1 MSIILKPVQPDS
13 HQDFIGKVM
22 SSVLSDIFML
32 LQEPPSGGQQ
42 EDLMQVWHVSEPD
55 ADTAFDICPVAETKS
70 R

>member
-1 MSIILKPVQPDS
+1 MRTSNYKMSIILKPVQPDS

-42 EDLMQVWHVSEPD
+42 EDLMQV
-55 ADTAFDICPVAETKS
+55 
-70 R
+70 